1 MEIVNRVVGSVG
13 TNCYILMNQGH
24 AIIFDPGA
32 PISDLDIILSEHNCV
47 LDAICLTHA
56 HFDHI
61 AGIESIVKKYPINV
75 YVHPKEFDFFMDTNL
90 NVSKAFMQPL
100 SVSCQKKALI
110 EGKQKIGNFD
120 FEVIYTP
127 GHSIGSVVF
136 LYEDIMFSGDTLF
149 MGSIGRTDMVTG
161 SYSDILASLKKL
173 KSLQKNYYVL
183 PGHGPQSCLD
193 DEKKWNEFLR

>member
-32 PISDLDIILSEHNCV
+32 PIFDLDTILSEHNCV

-61 AGIESIVKKYPINV
+61 AGIESIIQKYPVNV

-110 EGKQKIGNFD
+110 EGKQKIGSFD
-120 FEVIYTP
+120 FEIIYTP

-161 SYSDILASLKKL
+161 SYSDILASLRKL

-183 PGHGPQSCLD
+183 PGHGSQSCLD
-193 DEKKWNEFLR
+193 DEKKWNDFLR

>member
-32 PISDLDIILSEHNCV
+32 PISDLDTILSEHNCV

-61 AGIESIVKKYPINV
+61 AGIESIIQKYPVNV

-100 SVSCQKKALI
+100 CVSCQKKALI
-110 EGKQKIGNFD
+110 EGKQKIGTFD
-120 FEVIYTP
+120 FEIIYTP

-183 PGHGPQSCLD
+183 PGHGAQSCLD
-193 DEKKWNEFLR
+193 DEKKWNDFLR